1 MAETLPVITIDSRG
15 DNTIVHALGRL
26 TPETGTRNVCKTRAR
41 E

>member
-1 MAETLPVITIDSRG
+1 MAETSPVIVDNRG

-26 TPETGTRNVCKTRAR
+26 TPETGTRNACKTRAR